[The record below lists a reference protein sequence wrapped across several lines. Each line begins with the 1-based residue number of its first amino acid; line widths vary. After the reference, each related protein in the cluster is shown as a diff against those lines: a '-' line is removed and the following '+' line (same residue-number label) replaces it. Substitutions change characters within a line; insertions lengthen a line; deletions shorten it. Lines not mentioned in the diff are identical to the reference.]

1 MQHESILASLKSETQ
16 HLQKRLERELEQ
28 SKSELEQHRDQ
39 FKSKQTELEI
49 AHQEENKAV
58 HQRIEAFETQEK
70 ANREALEQL
79 LAEKESLNKELS
91 DSKELELQVKIKKKK
106 YL

>member
-1 MQHESILASLKSETQ
+1 M
-16 HLQKRLERELEQ
+16 QKRLERELEQ
-28 SKSELEQHRDQ
+28 SKSELEQLRDQ

-49 AHQEENKAV
+49 AHQGENKAV
-58 HQRIEAFETQEK
+58 QQRIETFKTEEK

-91 DSKELELQVKIKKKK
+91 ESKELEIQVCR
-106 YL
+106 